1 MKTLQEAG
9 KRYTKKSLVAFLEE
23 QHPKCNE
30 NWVMGVIRASEPQ
43 DVVDA
48 LNSFSMYGN
57 RDRFEFLRRVCG
69 VA

>member
-9 KRYTKKSLVAFLEE
+9 KRYTEKSFVAFLEG

-30 NWVMGVIRASEPQ
+30 NWVMGVIRASSPQ

-48 LNSFSMYGN
+48 LNSLSAYGN
-57 RDRFEFLRRVCG
+57 RDRLEFLRRACG